1 MASRHNER
9 LECKVYV
16 GNLGTR
22 PPRKEDIEYEF
33 KYYGKIRSV
42 WVARSPP
49 GFAYVEFEDERD
61 AKDAV
66 RELDGKNLDGIR
78 MRVEAAKPRRKLA
91 YPSQVLIL
99 IKFF

>member
-61 AKDAV
+61 ARDAIKG
-66 RELDGKNLDGIR
+66 LDGKKIR
-78 MRVEAAKPRRKLA
+78 WSKNEGRIRSAKTRRTKITQSL
-91 YPSQVLIL
+91 SW
-99 IKFF
+99 